1 MGQEIVQD
9 RVYTVYLPFRT
20 VADFRNMVSLNVK
33 TNFKSIIKEGNGD
46 YTWIYWQVS
55 TIV

>member
-20 VADFRNMVSLNVK
+20 VAVFRNMVSLNVK
-33 TNFKSIIKEGNGD
+33 TNFKSIIKRR
-46 YTWIYWQVS
+46 
-55 TIV
+55 

>member
-20 VADFRNMVSLNVK
+20 VAVFRNMVSLNVK
-33 TNFKSIIKEGNGD
+33 TNFKSIIKKKVAE
-46 YTWIYWQVS
+46 
-55 TIV
+55 TIHGFIGK